1 MNSEDLKKLLL
12 TSDDKFSLFADP
24 KLLDQY
30 NMTVGEFE
38 KLINEF
44 LTDSE
49 KARLFQIEYFKNAN
63 SYTKRCI
70 MDNISDSNILLR
82 VLEEPGLLD
91 NVDTSYLRD
100 EIIRLS
106 DDAKQKILHNKEF
119 FKKHEFYSFEIIKI
133 IDSLS
138 EENKVAILSDNSL
151 TTDTFKLDKHD
162 LENIIESLQKDE
174 DKMLLMDK
182 YTFDNYISANIIKT
196 MNDINKEKL
205 VVNMGKL
212 EPYQIKQIL
221 TTFEANNLLEFFEK
235 NGEFCKD
242 NKIEPYEVISELP
255 ADKQLQ
261 IALSLTSSDFSID
274 AKRKIFATL
283 GNEVKEKLN
292 KEDYPQEFKGALSV
306 KSMGKNVLVELGRNP
321 QDYAGLDE
329 LMVINP
335 EKFSKEQKEQLKQ
348 ICRVYPDM
356 HINNTHDNG
365 TFFSS
370 TGKEFIEGENWIESV
385 LSTIKPEFS
394 KAQKIAIIDNAIG
407 KRVSYSPDFDT
418 EVFEKWDNRALWK
431 IISRGYGVCNGISR
445 LEQYMLEQVGIQSK
459 MVSGKN
465 HAFLKIENMGFEL
478 ANGEKVTG
486 TTIVDPTWNLAL
498 QRYGCKP
505 NHLFLSYEDIRK
517 RDIAPDGKDTEA
529 HKNDEE
535 LKDATFTL
543 DQQNLRNL
551 CASVGL
557 TRQDGQFPVLDFIEK
572 SKKID
577 EVCANEPERNID
589 GQLKLI
595 QKVCPEFAKCQN
607 STMQMLRTI
616 SFNNPNL
623 KFKKCV
629 IDRVYKKED
638 KSKAPVMFVYF
649 DSAKFGKKFY
659 YADKE
664 QGQFIE
670 IPSKEFEKRFE
681 CYDRDLEKNHGR
693 RLWEDDDISQSINSR
708 ADADV
713 AEGGDR

>member
-1 MNSEDLKKLLL
+1 MNSEDLKNVLLA
-12 TSDDKFSLFADP
+12 SDDKFSL
-24 KLLDQY
+24 LSNHQTLSEY
-30 NMTVGEFE
+30 NMTVGEFG

-49 KARLFQIEYFKNAN
+49 KARLYQIEYFKNAN
-63 SYTKRCI
+63 PYTKRCI
-70 MDNISDSNILLR
+70 MDNISDSNILLG

-91 NVDTSYLRD
+91 NIETSYIKD
-100 EIIRLS
+100 AIIRLS
-106 DDAKQKILHNKEF
+106 DEDKLQILHNKEF
-119 FKKHEFYSFEIIKI
+119 FEKKEFFNFEIIEI
-133 IDSLS
+133 IDSLG
-138 EENKVAILSDNSL
+138 EKNKVAFLSDSKFVS
-151 TTDTFKLDKHD
+151 DTFGLNEYD
-162 LENIIESLQKDE
+162 LKDLIGKLQKDE
-174 DKMLLMDK
+174 DKMSLMEK
-182 YTFDNYISANIIKT
+182 YPFSGCISSKIIQT
-196 MNDINKEKL
+196 MQDSNKEKML
-205 VVNMGKL
+205 LKHNEL
-212 EPYQIKQIL
+212 NFNDIKQIL
-221 TTFEANNLLEFFEK
+221 ITFDVNNLMAFFER
-235 NGEFCKD
+235 NGEFCK
-242 NKIEPYEVISELP
+242 NKDVEPYAVIADMS

-261 IALSLTSSDFSID
+261 IALSLTTRDFSVD
-274 AKRKIFATL
+274 TKRKIFATL
-283 GNEVKEKLN
+283 SNEVKEKLN
-292 KEDYPQEFKGALSV
+292 REDYPQEFQGALNV
-306 KSMGKNVLVELGRNP
+306 KSKSKYVLVELGRNP

-329 LMVINP
+329 LMSINP

-348 ICRVYPDM
+348 ICLVCPDM
-356 HINNTHDNG
+356 CIDNTHNNG
-365 TFFSS
+365 VVFSS

-385 LSTIKPEFS
+385 LSTIKPGFS
-394 KAQKIAIIDNAIG
+394 KAQKIAVIDNAIG
-407 KRVSYSPDFDT
+407 KRVSYSPNFDT
-418 EVFEKWDNRALWK
+418 EVFEKWDNRALWR
-431 IISRGYGVCNGISR
+431 IISRGYGVCNGIAR
-445 LEQYMLEQVGIQSK
+445 LEQYMLEQVGIPSK
-459 MVSGKN
+459 MISGKN
-465 HAFLKIENMGFEL
+465 HAFLKFENMEFEL
-478 ANGEKVTG
+478 ANGEKATG

-543 DQQNLRNL
+543 DEQRLREL

-557 TRQDGQFPVLDFIEK
+557 ARQDGQFPVLNFIEK

-595 QKVCPEFAKCQN
+595 QKVCPEFAQCQN

-616 SFNNPNL
+616 SFNNHNL

-629 IDRVYKKED
+629 IDRVYEKED

-649 DSAKFGKKFY
+649 DSAKFRKKFY

-713 AEGGDR
+713 AEGGNR

>member
-30 NMTVGEFE
+30 NMTVGELG

-49 KARLFQIEYFKNAN
+49 KARLFQIEYLKNAN

-91 NVDTSYLRD
+91 NVDTSYIRD
-100 EIIRLS
+100 AIIRLS

-119 FKKHEFYSFEIIKI
+119 FEKHEFYSFEIIKI

-138 EENKVAILSDNSL
+138 EENKVAILSDSSL
-151 TTDTFKLDKHD
+151 ITDTFKLDKYD
-162 LENIIESLQKDE
+162 LEKIILNLQKDE
-174 DKMLLMDK
+174 NKMLLMDK

-205 VVNMGKL
+205 VLNMGKL
-212 EPYQIKQIL
+212 EPYQIKQVL
-221 TTFEANNLLEFFEK
+221 KTFDVNNLMGFFEK
-235 NGEFCKD
+235 NGEFCKN

-255 ADKQLQ
+255 AEKQLQ
-261 IALSLTSSDFSID
+261 IALSLTTRDFSID
-274 AKRKIFATL
+274 DKRKIFATL

-292 KEDYPQEFKGALSV
+292 KDDYPQEFQGALNV
-306 KSMGKNVLVELGRNP
+306 KSDGKHVVVELDGNP

-329 LMVINP
+329 LMSIKP
-335 EKFSKEQKEQLKQ
+335 ENFTKEQKDKVKQ
-348 ICRVYPDM
+348 FCSVCPNMYI
-356 HINNTHDNG
+356 DNDLG
-365 TFFSS
+365 NGAIISS
-370 TGKEFIEGENWIESV
+370 KGKEFIEGENWIESV

-407 KRVSYSPDFDT
+407 KRLSYSPDFDT

-465 HAFLKIENMGFEL
+465 HAFLKIENMEFEL

-577 EVCANEPERNID
+577 EICANSPEKNIES
-589 GQLKLI
+589 QFKLL

-629 IDRVYKKED
+629 IDRVYEKDDE
-638 KSKAPVMFVYF
+638 SKTPVMFVYF
-649 DSAKFGKKFY
+649 ESSKFGKKFY

-664 QGQFIE
+664 QRQFIE
-670 IPSKEFEKRFE
+670 MQGKEFEKRFE

-693 RLWEDDDISQSINSR
+693 RLWEDDDKSQNVNTR
-708 ADADV
+708 ADVDV
-713 AEGGDR
+713 AEGGNR

>member
-30 NMTVGEFE
+30 NMTVGELG

-100 EIIRLS
+100 AIIRLS

-205 VVNMGKL
+205 VLNMGKL

-221 TTFEANNLLEFFEK
+221 TTFEANNLLGFFEK
-235 NGEFCKD
+235 NGEFCKN

-255 ADKQLQ
+255 AEKQLQ
-261 IALSLTSSDFSID
+261 IALSLTTRDFSID
-274 AKRKIFATL
+274 DKRKIFATL

-292 KEDYPQEFKGALSV
+292 KDDYPQEFQGALNV
-306 KSMGKNVLVELGRNP
+306 KSDGKHVVVELDGNP

-329 LMVINP
+329 LMSIKP
-335 EKFSKEQKEQLKQ
+335 ENFTKEQKDKVKQ
-348 ICRVYPDM
+348 FCSVCPNMYI
-356 HINNTHDNG
+356 DNDLG
-365 TFFSS
+365 NGAIISS
-370 TGKEFIEGENWIESV
+370 KGKEFIEGENWIESV

-418 EVFEKWDNRALWK
+418 EVF
-431 IISRGYGVCNGISR
+431 
-445 LEQYMLEQVGIQSK
+445 
-459 MVSGKN
+459 
-465 HAFLKIENMGFEL
+465 
-478 ANGEKVTG
+478 
-486 TTIVDPTWNLAL
+486 
-498 QRYGCKP
+498 
-505 NHLFLSYEDIRK
+505 
-517 RDIAPDGKDTEA
+517 
-529 HKNDEE
+529 
-535 LKDATFTL
+535 
-543 DQQNLRNL
+543 
-551 CASVGL
+551 
-557 TRQDGQFPVLDFIEK
+557 
-572 SKKID
+572 
-577 EVCANEPERNID
+577 
-589 GQLKLI
+589 
-595 QKVCPEFAKCQN
+595 
-607 STMQMLRTI
+607 
-616 SFNNPNL
+616 
-623 KFKKCV
+623 
-629 IDRVYKKED
+629 
-638 KSKAPVMFVYF
+638 
-649 DSAKFGKKFY
+649 
-659 YADKE
+659 
-664 QGQFIE
+664 
-670 IPSKEFEKRFE
+670 
-681 CYDRDLEKNHGR
+681 
-693 RLWEDDDISQSINSR
+693 
-708 ADADV
+708 
-713 AEGGDR
+713 

>member
-30 NMTVGEFE
+30 NMTVGELG

-292 KEDYPQEFKGALSV
+292 KDDYPQEFQGALNV
-306 KSMGKNVLVELGRNP
+306 KSDGKHVVVELDGNP

-329 LMVINP
+329 LMSIKP
-335 EKFSKEQKEQLKQ
+335 ENFTKEQKDKVKQ
-348 ICRVYPDM
+348 FCSVCPNMYI
-356 HINNTHDNG
+356 DNDLG
-365 TFFSS
+365 NGAIISS
-370 TGKEFIEGENWIESV
+370 KGKEFIEGENWIESV

-407 KRVSYSPDFDT
+407 KRLSYSPDFDT

-445 LEQYMLEQVGIQSK
+445 LEQYMLEQVGIKSK

-465 HAFLKIENMGFEL
+465 HAFLKLENMEFEL

-529 HKNDEE
+529 HKNYEE

-577 EVCANEPERNID
+577 EICANSPEKNIES
-589 GQLKLI
+589 QFKLL
-595 QKVCPEFAKCQN
+595 QKVCHEFAKCQN

-629 IDRVYKKED
+629 IDRVYEKDDE
-638 KSKAPVMFVYF
+638 SKTPVMFVYF
-649 DSAKFGKKFY
+649 ESSNLEKSSIMRIKSRDNLLKCRVKSLKR
-659 YADKE
+659 DLNVM
-664 QGQFIE
+664 IE
-670 IPSKEFEKRFE
+670 I
-681 CYDRDLEKNHGR
+681 
-693 RLWEDDDISQSINSR
+693 
-708 ADADV
+708 
-713 AEGGDR
+713 

>member
-24 KLLDQY
+24 KLLGQY
-30 NMTVGEFE
+30 NMTVGEFG

-91 NVDTSYLRD
+91 NVDTSYIRD
-100 EIIRLS
+100 AIIRLS

-119 FKKHEFYSFEIIKI
+119 FEKHEFYSFEIIKI

-138 EENKVAILSDNSL
+138 EENKVAILSDSSL
-151 TTDTFKLDKHD
+151 ITDTFKLDKYD
-162 LENIIESLQKDE
+162 LEKIILNLQKDE
-174 DKMLLMDK
+174 NKMLLMDK

-196 MNDINKEKL
+196 ML
-205 VVNMGKL
+205 VLNMGKL
-212 EPYQIKQIL
+212 GPYQIKQVL
-221 TTFEANNLLEFFEK
+221 KTFDVNNLMGFFEK
-235 NGEFCKD
+235 NGEFCKN

-261 IALSLTSSDFSID
+261 IALSLTTRDFSID
-274 AKRKIFATL
+274 DKRKIFATL
-283 GNEVKEKLN
+283 GNEVKGKLN

-407 KRVSYSPDFDT
+407 KRLSYSPDF
-418 EVFEKWDNRALWK
+418 K

-465 HAFLKIENMGFEL
+465 HAFLKIENMEFEL

-577 EVCANEPERNID
+577 EICANSPEKNIES
-589 GQLKLI
+589 QFKLL

-629 IDRVYKKED
+629 IDRVYEKDDE
-638 KSKAPVMFVYF
+638 SKTPVMFVYF
-649 DSAKFGKKFY
+649 ESSKFGKKFY

-670 IPSKEFEKRFE
+670 MQGKEFEKRFE

-693 RLWEDDDISQSINSR
+693 RLWEDDDKSQNVNTR
-708 ADADV
+708 ADVDV
-713 AEGGDR
+713 AEGGNR

>member
-1 MNSEDLKKLLL
+1 MMQSKK
-12 TSDDKFSLFADP
+12 
-24 KLLDQY
+24 
-30 NMTVGEFE
+30 
-38 KLINEF
+38 
-44 LTDSE
+44 
-49 KARLFQIEYFKNAN
+49 
-63 SYTKRCI
+63 SY
-70 MDNISDSNILLR
+70 
-82 VLEEPGLLD
+82 
-91 NVDTSYLRD
+91 
-100 EIIRLS
+100 IIRNS
-106 DDAKQKILHNKEF
+106 S
-119 FKKHEFYSFEIIKI
+119 KKHEFYSFEIIKI

-292 KEDYPQEFKGALSV
+292 KDDYPQEFQGALNV
-306 KSMGKNVLVELGRNP
+306 KSDGKHVVVELDGNP

-329 LMVINP
+329 LMSIKP
-335 EKFSKEQKEQLKQ
+335 ENFTKEQKDKVKQ
-348 ICRVYPDM
+348 FCSVCPNMYI
-356 HINNTHDNG
+356 DNDLG
-365 TFFSS
+365 NGAIISS
-370 TGKEFIEGENWIESV
+370 KGKEFIEGENWIESV

-407 KRVSYSPDFDT
+407 KRLSYSPDFDT

-445 LEQYMLEQVGIQSK
+445 LEQYMLEQVGIKSK

-465 HAFLKIENMGFEL
+465 HAFLKLENMEFEL

-505 NHLFLSYEDIRK
+505 NHLF
-517 RDIAPDGKDTEA
+517 
-529 HKNDEE
+529 
-535 LKDATFTL
+535 
-543 DQQNLRNL
+543 
-551 CASVGL
+551 
-557 TRQDGQFPVLDFIEK
+557 
-572 SKKID
+572 
-577 EVCANEPERNID
+577 
-589 GQLKLI
+589 
-595 QKVCPEFAKCQN
+595 
-607 STMQMLRTI
+607 
-616 SFNNPNL
+616 
-623 KFKKCV
+623 
-629 IDRVYKKED
+629 
-638 KSKAPVMFVYF
+638 
-649 DSAKFGKKFY
+649 
-659 YADKE
+659 
-664 QGQFIE
+664 
-670 IPSKEFEKRFE
+670 
-681 CYDRDLEKNHGR
+681 
-693 RLWEDDDISQSINSR
+693 
-708 ADADV
+708 
-713 AEGGDR
+713 

>member
-30 NMTVGEFE
+30 NMTVGELG

-49 KARLFQIEYFKNAN
+49 KARLFQIEYLKNAN

-91 NVDTSYLRD
+91 NVDTSYIRD
-100 EIIRLS
+100 AIIRLS

-119 FKKHEFYSFEIIKI
+119 FEKHEFYSFEIIKI

-138 EENKVAILSDNSL
+138 EENKVAILSDSSL
-151 TTDTFKLDKHD
+151 ITDTFKLDKYD
-162 LENIIESLQKDE
+162 LEKIILNLQKDE
-174 DKMLLMDK
+174 NKMLLMDK

-205 VVNMGKL
+205 VLNMGKL
-212 EPYQIKQIL
+212 EPYQIKQVL
-221 TTFEANNLLEFFEK
+221 KTFDVNNLMGFFEK
-235 NGEFCKD
+235 NGEFCKN

-292 KEDYPQEFKGALSV
+292 KDDYPQEFQGALNV
-306 KSMGKNVLVELGRNP
+306 KSDGKHVVVELDGNP

-329 LMVINP
+329 LMSIKP
-335 EKFSKEQKEQLKQ
+335 ENFTKEQKDKVKQ
-348 ICRVYPDM
+348 FCSVCPNMYI
-356 HINNTHDNG
+356 DNDLG
-365 TFFSS
+365 NGAIISS
-370 TGKEFIEGENWIESV
+370 KGKEFIEGENWIESV

-418 EVFEKWDNRALWK
+418 EVFKKWDNRALWK

-445 LEQYMLEQVGIQSK
+445 LEQYMLEQVGIKSK

-465 HAFLKIENMGFEL
+465 HAFLKLENMEFEL

-577 EVCANEPERNID
+577 EICANSPEKNIES
-589 GQLKLI
+589 QFKLL

-629 IDRVYKKED
+629 IDRVYEKDDE
-638 KSKAPVMFVYF
+638 SKTPVMFVYF
-649 DSAKFGKKFY
+649 ESSKFGKKFY

-670 IPSKEFEKRFE
+670 MQGKEFEKRFE

-693 RLWEDDDISQSINSR
+693 RLWEDDDKSQNVNTR
-708 ADADV
+708 ADVDV
-713 AEGGDR
+713 AEGGNR